1 MEIAPGSEGKAL
13 DQLYAELKAVNMF
26 PTDGGLDERGAN
38 KMVELLVQTGDLK
51 EEIPLDQWMTF
62 KIYNE
67 VMKELG
73 Y

>member
-1 MEIAPGSEGKAL
+1 
-13 DQLYAELKAVNMF
+13 MF
-26 PTDGGLDERGAN
+26 PIDGGMDERGAN

-62 KIYNE
+62 KIYDE